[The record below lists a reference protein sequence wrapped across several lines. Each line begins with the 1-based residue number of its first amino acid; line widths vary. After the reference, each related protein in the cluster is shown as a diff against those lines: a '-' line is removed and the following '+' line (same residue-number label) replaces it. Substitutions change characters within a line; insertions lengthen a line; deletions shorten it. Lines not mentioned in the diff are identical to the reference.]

1 MNTIAK
7 RGIWLCLLLLAPAAE
22 AYVGPGAGI
31 SLLGSLAG
39 LVGVIVLAI
48 ASVVLWP
55 IRRLMRKKKTTD
67 QQAGAVDEDAP
78 STARK

>member
-1 MNTIAK
+1 MNAIAK
-7 RGIWLCLLLLAPAAE
+7 RGIWLCMFLLAPTAE

-48 ASVVLWP
+48 ASVLFWP
-55 IRRLMRKKKTTD
+55 IRRLMRKKTTG
-67 QQAGAVDEDAP
+67 QQAGPVDEDAS